1 MRTVYV
7 FDKRTGN
14 YLWSQS
20 IPDRIYDHAGTC
32 TWDGL
37 NDNMTEVVPPECPDG
52 CHLHWTGAAW
62 ETIADPVPEPPHIMT
77 EEERWDN
84 LTPAQKAEEIRS
96 KRDGL
101 IDDIMWRVERY
112 QTQTAL
118 GISTTDS
125 ETQYRAVLA
134 YIEMLRQVPEQ
145 AGFPDV
151 VKWPTLQNS

>member
-20 IPDRIYDHAGTC
+20 IPDRIYDHAGHC

-37 NDNMTEVVPPECPDG
+37 NDNMTEIVPPTCPTG
-52 CHLHWTGAAW
+52 FHLHWTGTAW
-62 ETIADPVPEPPHIMT
+62 ETIADPIPENPHIPT
-77 EEERWDN
+77 EAERWAS
-84 LTPAQKAEEIRS
+84 LTDEQRAEEIRS

-112 QTQTAL
+112 QTQMAL
-118 GISTTDS
+118 GVPTTDS

-134 YIEMLRQVPEQ
+134 YIEELRQVPEQ
-145 AGFPDV
+145 AGFPESV
-151 VKWPTLQNS
+151 EWPSAPV